1 MKTETQ
7 KNCLHVKIF
16 QPLNPHPPPP
26 PHTLRQTNNGLWFF
40 PAYIFIEGKV
50 LNP

>member
-16 QPLNPHPPPP
+16 QPLNPQPPPP
-26 PHTLRQTNNGLWFF
+26 PPSHPQKNNGLWFF
-40 PAYIFIEGKV
+40 TAYIFI
-50 LNP
+50 

>member
-16 QPLNPHPPPP
+16 QPLNPNPPL
-26 PHTLRQTNNGLWFF
+26 PHHLPTLRQKINGLWFF
-40 PAYIFIEGKV
+40 TAYIFI
-50 LNP
+50 

>member
-16 QPLNPHPPPP
+16 QPLNLHPPPP
-26 PHTLRQTNNGLWFF
+26 PPPLHTLRQTNNGLWFF
-40 PAYIFIEGKV
+40 IAYIFI
-50 LNP
+50 

>member
-16 QPLNPHPPPP
+16 QPLNPQPPPP
-26 PHTLRQTNNGLWFF
+26 PSHPQKNNGLWFF
-40 PAYIFIEGKV
+40 TAYIFI
-50 LNP
+50 

>member
-16 QPLNPHPPPP
+16 QPLNPQPPPP
-26 PHTLRQTNNGLWFF
+26 LPTLKKIMVCGFSLLTFSFRGRF
-40 PAYIFIEGKV
+40 
-50 LNP
+50 

>member
-16 QPLNPHPPPP
+16 QPLNPHPRPPP
-26 PHTLRQTNNGLWFF
+26 LPNLRQKNNGLWFF
-40 PAYIFIEGKV
+40 TAYIFI
-50 LNP
+50 

>member
-16 QPLNPHPPPP
+16 QPLNPRPP
-26 PHTLRQTNNGLWFF
+26 PHLPTLRQKNNGLWFF
-40 PAYIFIEGKV
+40 TAYIFI
-50 LNP
+50 